1 MNRKKLFLAFLL
13 VLLPLTIFY
22 SYLRMPRQK
31 SVETLR
37 FTQGAP
43 PKKPNAAA
51 MSRVDDKKLHLELL
65 DREAQTFSGFRRN
78 IFRPIFH
85 DESKVLPQPVVI
97 TPKPLPPVA
106 MPQPLP
112 PPVDA
117 PSPVQQDMAR
127 FTFLGFMKK
136 ENRKTIFLATG
147 NEIFLVKK
155 GDKIA
160 GKYEAVNITDEALTI
175 TALGVGGEIVIP
187 LLENRPLVTQK
198 H

>member
-13 VLLPLTIFY
+13 ALLPLTIFY

-31 SVETLR
+31 TVETLR

-43 PKKPNAAA
+43 PKKLNEAA
-51 MSRVDDKKLHLELL
+51 MPRVDDKKLHLELL
-65 DREAQTFSGFRRN
+65 DREAQKFSGFRRN

-85 DESKVLPQPVVI
+85 DESKILPPPVVI
-97 TPKPLPPVA
+97 VAKPLPPVA
-106 MPQPLP
+106 MTPP

-136 ENRKTIFLATG
+136 DNHKTIFLASG

-175 TALGVGGEIVIP
+175 TVLGAGGEIVIP
-187 LLENRPLVTQK
+187 LLENRPLATQRQ
-198 H
+198 

>member
-13 VLLPLTIFY
+13 ALLPLTIFY

-51 MSRVDDKKLHLELL
+51 MPRVDDKKLHLELL
-65 DREAQTFSGFRRN
+65 DMEAQKFSGFRRN

-85 DESKVLPQPVVI
+85 DESKILPQPVVI
-97 TPKPLPPVA
+97 APRPLPPVA
-106 MPQPLP
+106 MTPPPL
-112 PPVDA
+112 PVDA

-136 ENRKTIFLATG
+136 DNRKTIFLATG

-175 TALGVGGEIVIP
+175 TVLGAGGEIVIP
-187 LLENRPLVTQK
+187 LLENRPLVTQRQ
-198 H
+198 

>member
-13 VLLPLTIFY
+13 VLLPLTIFN

-37 FTQGAP
+37 FPQGAP
-43 PKKPNAAA
+43 PKKLNEVAIH
-51 MSRVDDKKLHLELL
+51 RVDDKKLHLELL
-65 DREAQTFSGFRRN
+65 DREAQRFSGFRRN

-85 DESKVLPQPVVI
+85 DESKVLPSPVFI
-97 TPKPLPPVA
+97 APKPLLPVA

-112 PPVDA
+112 PPVDVQ
-117 PSPVQQDMAR
+117 SPVQQDMAR

-136 ENRKTIFLATG
+136 DNHKTIFLATG

-160 GKYEAVNITDEALTI
+160 DKYEALNITDEALTI
-175 TALGVGGEIVIP
+175 TVLGAGGEIVIP
-187 LLENRPLVTQK
+187 LLENRPLVTQRQ
-198 H
+198 